1 LIVTFLPPVVLPCDG
16 VTDVIETV
24 LPGGMTLTFADFV
37 SEQPAE
43 VVTVTCSVSVP
54 GAPAV
59 NVMLDVPVP
68 AVIVPLVIDQLY
80 VAPAPAFAT
89 DALLPVEPATTLD
102 GAVIVAFGFGLIVT
116 VVVAEEALLQLPLVT
131 TTV

>member
-1 LIVTFLPPVVLPCDG
+1 LPDEGVTEVIVTLPPLGG
-16 VTDVIETV
+16 VTV
-24 LPGGMTLTFADFV
+24 TFADFV
-37 SEQPAE
+37 SEQPAD

-54 GAPAV
+54 AAPAV
-59 NVMLDVPVP
+59 NVMFDVPVP
-68 AVIVPLVIDQLY
+68 AVIVPLVMDQLY